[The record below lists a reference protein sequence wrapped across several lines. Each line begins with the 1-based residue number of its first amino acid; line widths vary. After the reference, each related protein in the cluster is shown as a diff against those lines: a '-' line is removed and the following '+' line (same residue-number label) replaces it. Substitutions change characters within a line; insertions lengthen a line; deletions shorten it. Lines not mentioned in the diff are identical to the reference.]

1 MSYGALCLIPPLVV
15 VLLAIAIR
23 RAFEPLLVGCLAG
36 FLIIALKTDLG
47 AFPGN
52 FVEALKKTLE
62 HADMVWVILVCGLYG
77 SLIHLIIHS
86 GGVFAFGEYVLRYVK
101 TRKSALVAS
110 WLLGIFIF
118 IDDYMSALATG
129 VTMRKITDHYR
140 ISRELL
146 AYLVNA
152 MAAPVCVLIP
162 MSTWSIY
169 VGKLLEDNKV
179 VAVGGGF
186 DGFLK
191 TIPFM
196 FYAWAVVLIALL
208 VALGVL
214 PLGGKLKRAEQRAQ
228 TTGVLA
234 PPNSGASAAEV
245 VPADLS
251 KAKPVYF
258 FLPLIVLIGAT
269 LWLNKDALMGVLAG
283 VAFTFFYYWISGV
296 MRFAE
301 LSDGIFEGFKS
312 MVFALAIL
320 TMSYVLKLVG
330 DQMGLTPY
338 VIDSVKPVLSREL
351 LPVVVF
357 LSLSFISYT
366 TASSWG
372 LYAVAIPIVVPL
384 AAALGANLWLSLAAV
399 VSSGAFGS
407 QASFYSDVT
416 VLTATS
422 TECNNMEVSFSAL
435 PYNALAVL
443 VSALLFLACGYWMV
457 PQ

>member
-1 MSYGALCLIPPLVV
+1 MSYGALCLVPPLVV
-15 VLLAIAIR
+15 ILLGILTR

-36 FLIIALKTDLG
+36 FLLIAFKTDLSV
-47 AFPGN
+47 FPGN

-77 SLIHLIIHS
+77 SLIHLIIQS
-86 GGVFAFGEYVLRYVK
+86 GGVFAFGEYMLRYVK
-101 TRKSALVAS
+101 TRRSALFTT

-129 VTMRKITDHYR
+129 VTMRKITDNYKV
-140 ISRELL
+140 SREML
-146 AYLVNA
+146 AFLVNA
-152 MAAPVCVLIP
+152 MAAPICVLIP

-179 VAVGGGF
+179 VPPGGGF
-186 DGFLK
+186 GGFVQ
-191 TIPFM
+191 TIPYM
-196 FYAWAVVLIALL
+196 FYAWAIALIALL

-214 PLGGKLKRAEQRAQ
+214 PLWGKLRRAEIRAQ
-228 TTGVLA
+228 TTGVLSLPIA
-234 PPNSGASAAEV
+234 GTAKTEELPT
-245 VPADLS
+245 DFS
-251 KAKPVYF
+251 KAKPIYF
-258 FLPLIVLIGAT
+258 FLPLVVLIGAT
-269 LWLNKDALMGVLAG
+269 LWLNKDALLGVMAG
-283 VAFTFFYYWISGV
+283 VAFTFFYYWASGV
-296 MRFAE
+296 MRFEA

-330 DQMGLTPY
+330 DEMGLTPY
-338 VIDSVKPVLSREL
+338 VIEAVKPVLSKSL
-351 LPVVVF
+351 LPMVVF

-384 AAALGANLWLSLAAV
+384 AQALDANLWASLAAV
-399 VSSGAFGS
+399 VCSGAFGS

-416 VLTATS
+416 VLTSTS

-435 PYNALAVL
+435 PYNLLALGAAALMFL
-443 VSALLFLACGYWMV
+443 VV
-457 PQ
+457 